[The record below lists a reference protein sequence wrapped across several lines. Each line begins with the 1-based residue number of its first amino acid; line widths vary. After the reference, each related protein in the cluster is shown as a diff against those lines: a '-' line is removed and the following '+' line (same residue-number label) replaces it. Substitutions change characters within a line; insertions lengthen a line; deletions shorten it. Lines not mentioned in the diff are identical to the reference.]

1 MGMKYWNVR
10 TNVWRYGNQR
20 TEMWEPKY
28 WNVGMGMW
36 EPEYWKCGTSI
47 EMGMREPQ
55 YENVVLESGYGNIRT
70 TVWDGGS
77 NKV

>member
-1 MGMKYWNVR
+1 
-10 TNVWRYGNQR
+10 
-20 TEMWEPKY
+20 
-28 WNVGMGMW
+28 MGMW

-55 YENVVLESGYGNIRT
+55 YENVGIGIWVRT
-70 TVWDGGS
+70 TVWDGGL

>member
-10 TNVWRYGNQR
+10 TNVWRYGNQS

-55 YENVVLESGYGNIRT
+55 YENVGIGIW
-70 TVWDGGS
+70 VWEHKNHSMGCGI
-77 NKV
+77 KV